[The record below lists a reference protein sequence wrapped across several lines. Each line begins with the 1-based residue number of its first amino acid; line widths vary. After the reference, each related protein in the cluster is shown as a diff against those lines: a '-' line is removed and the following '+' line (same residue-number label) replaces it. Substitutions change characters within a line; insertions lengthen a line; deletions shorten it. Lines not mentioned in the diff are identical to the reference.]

1 MVISNNRIRASRQDR
16 VFAIVCTVL
25 LTFFFSVMRPYF
37 VPLFLIPIYL
47 LIFRNSKIKEF
58 PRFFF
63 ALVMMAAMAGSLIL
77 MYYFMGYIA
86 EYFEAA
92 PAMRLAQI
100 LQSGQ
105 IKDVVLGL
113 WQANKDSV
121 HSAVDLIKE
130 FRWAGGV
137 AFLFYF
143 EWIILFIE
151 FIYSLA
157 AKKRD
162 GRAAVMFML
171 LASGA
176 MIYEATIMLYKAYQL
191 HRMLLAITIAYSLFL
206 IEFGRVISWI
216 NAAAVIALVAF
227 YIAMQPS
234 SFALPQ
240 TGADSITEA
249 ELTEY
254 KKQLIAVM
262 PYSKIDDDSMK
273 NPFSTPASLDPYW
286 ENTVAKITEDNHIQL
301 SYVLPDYLSLN
312 FCTSKFMKQSVKN
325 NSFNSRYIMVRT
337 DSGVDDLCQAKY
349 KLLWEGYGHR
359 IYDSRGVNSR

>member
-1 MVISNNRIRASRQDR
+1 VIWYLKNAGASG
-16 VFAIVCTVL
+16 VKKAFALLFMVL

-47 LIFRNSKIKEF
+47 LIFRNSKIKEL

-105 IKDVVLGL
+105 LKDVVLGL
-113 WQANKDSV
+113 WQANKQSV
-121 HSAVDLIKE
+121 HSAIDLVKE
-130 FRWAGGV
+130 YRWAGGV

-143 EWIILFIE
+143 EWVILFIE
-151 FIYSLA
+151 FLYSLA

-206 IEFGRVISWI
+206 IEFGRVLSWI
-216 NAAAVIALVAF
+216 NAAAVIGVVAF

-240 TGADSITEA
+240 TGADSVTEA

-262 PYSKIDDDSMK
+262 PYS
-273 NPFSTPASLDPYW
+273 
-286 ENTVAKITEDNHIQL
+286 
-301 SYVLPDYLSLN
+301 
-312 FCTSKFMKQSVKN
+312 
-325 NSFNSRYIMVRT
+325 
-337 DSGVDDLCQAKY
+337 
-349 KLLWEGYGHR
+349 
-359 IYDSRGVNSR
+359 